1 MPSPTKQTL
10 LAHQLGLRAARRMA
24 LQRATTPPDQADEAN
39 VRETEILATAVSI
52 AADDFAIE
60 REASRRRFEGVVS
73 HALDMEMG
81 RIRTL
86 LAKGSP
92 SRH

>member
-1 MPSPTKQTL
+1 MASSTKETL
-10 LAHQLGLRAARRMA
+10 MALELGLRAARRMA
-24 LQRATTPPDQADEAN
+24 LQRATTPPDQVDEAN

-73 HALDMEMG
+73 QALDLETG
-81 RIRTL
+81 RIRAL
-86 LAKGSP
+86 LARGSA